1 MSKYLDE
8 LLRAKTALRA
18 KYRQISQGAIAQE
31 SFLKSTFEPITRPLN
46 TLIERSGEFKD
57 IEQPTPIRT
66 KKRVKGVKTKKK
78 RKQRIVTP
86 LVSIKNE
93 PVSAPEFL
101 TENDFYEYE
110 PQENDQEV
118 TFDPPKT
125 SSTPNKDPFSSS
137 ILNQTTVDVARTH
150 TPKFATPQMG
160 EKNIADLETTAIREQ
175 AKTPQGQKDMQ
186 EILSQ
191 FPLHAQKYIAYLTL
205 GAADSGIDEN
215 TLDAHYGP
223 RVAGTSGV
231 NLGSKNIKFEGNYV
245 YLGDN
250 LKARGTKGF
259 YDLLFLKD
267 PKNYTQSDLA
277 NYEEFIRKSNVAYS
291 GYSPFRQIN
300 RYGGS
305 KYAKFIK
312 NIYPP
317 KGKGEVELPAVQLA
331 RDFDINSVVGQIYD
345 PNVLVNGLKVYLS
358 SYNAGNLNLYATID
372 AVIRR
377 LKNLGYIQG

>member
-1 MSKYLDE
+1 
-8 LLRAKTALRA
+8 
-18 KYRQISQGAIAQE
+18 
-31 SFLKSTFEPITRPLN
+31 
-46 TLIERSGEFKD
+46 
-57 IEQPTPIRT
+57 
-66 KKRVKGVKTKKK
+66 
-78 RKQRIVTP
+78 
-86 LVSIKNE
+86 
-93 PVSAPEFL
+93 
-101 TENDFYEYE
+101 
-110 PQENDQEV
+110 
-118 TFDPPKT
+118 
-125 SSTPNKDPFSSS
+125 
-137 ILNQTTVDVARTH
+137 
-150 TPKFATPQMG
+150 MG

-186 EILSQ
+186 EMLSQ

-317 KGKGEVELPAVQLA
+317 KGKGENVQVASGSLQPSNNAKNTELDEAFL
-331 RDFDINSVVGQIYD
+331 R
-345 PNVLVNGLKVYLS
+345 
-358 SYNAGNLNLYATID
+358 GN
-372 AVIRR
+372 RR
-377 LKNLGYIQG
+377 LTS